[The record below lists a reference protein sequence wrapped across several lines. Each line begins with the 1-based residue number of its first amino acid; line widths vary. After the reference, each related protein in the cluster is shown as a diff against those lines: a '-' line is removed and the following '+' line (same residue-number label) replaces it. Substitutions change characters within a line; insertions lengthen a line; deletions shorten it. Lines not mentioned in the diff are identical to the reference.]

1 LTRPLGVDVAAGHL
15 KMSLRLGPRV
25 RLRARG
31 EFTLVQKQGRRVVAT
46 YMTVL
51 ALPNSL
57 DCDRL
62 GIIASRR
69 LGGAVQRNRAKRR
82 LREIFRHQ
90 QPDSTVASGVRP
102 LDLVIIPKRELATAP
117 YSAVESD
124 FVGALG
130 RLDRARRR

>member
-1 LTRPLGVDVAAGHL
+1 
-15 KMSLRLGPRV
+15 MSLRLGPGV
-25 RLRARG
+25 RLRARH
-31 EFTLVQKQGRRVVAT
+31 EFTLVQKQGRRVAMT

-69 LGGAVQRNRAKRR
+69 LGGAVTRNRAKRR
-82 LREIFRHQ
+82 LREIFRQQ
-90 QPDSTVASGVRP
+90 QPDTTGSRNLRT
-102 LDLVIIPKRELATAP
+102 LDLVVIPRRELAGAP
-117 YSAVESD
+117 YAAVVSD

-130 RLDRARRR
+130 RLDRARRQ

>member
-1 LTRPLGVDVAAGHL
+1 
-15 KMSLRLGPRV
+15 MSQRLGPRV

-31 EFTLVQKQGRRVVAT
+31 EFTLVQKQGRRVATT

-51 ALPNSL
+51 ALPNAL

-69 LGGAVQRNRAKRR
+69 LGGAVTRNRAKRR
-82 LREIFRHQ
+82 VREIFRRQ
-90 QPDSTVASGVRP
+90 EPDMVGSRGGRP
-102 LDLVIIPKRELATAP
+102 LDLVVIPRRELVAAP
-117 YSAVESD
+117 YEVIESD
-124 FVGALG
+124 FVGALA